1 MKLTHITHTLL
12 VIVVLII
19 AFSAYGIWYTAV
31 SRKSAEA
38 SSLAAEIQTKH
49 QDSERIKAA
58 KDELQKI
65 SSEESLVNGYFV
77 STNDVVPFLETLQ
90 STGKSLGSTV
100 EVVSVSADPG
110 KPHAHLNL
118 SLSITGSFDSVV
130 RTLGAFEY
138 SPYDTSLQSLTLDT
152 PQTGTGKAA
161 QWTAAATFV
170 IGTTNSPQ
178 TPVVAPAAQVAQP
191 IATTTA
197 KASTATTTAAKT
209 ATTTP

>member
-1 MKLTHITHTLL
+1 MKLTHITHALL
-12 VIVVLII
+12 TIVVLII
-19 AFSAYGIWYTAV
+19 AFSAYGIWYTTV
-31 SRKSAEA
+31 SRKSAQAA
-38 SSLAAEIQTKH
+38 SLSAEIETKH

-65 SSEESLVNGYFV
+65 SSDESRVNGYFV

-90 STGKSLGSTV
+90 STGKNLGSDV
-100 EVVSVSADPG
+100 QVVSVSADPG

-130 RTLGAFEY
+130 RTLGALEY
-138 SPYDTSLQSLTLDT
+138 SPYDASLQSLTLDT

-161 QWTAAATFV
+161 QWTAAATFF

-178 TPVVAPAAQVAQP
+178 TPVVAPSRPAS
-191 IATTTA
+191 IATSTPH
-197 KASTATTTAAKT
+197 TATTTA
-209 ATTTP
+209 TTTTKP

>member
-12 VIVVLII
+12 AIAVLII
-19 AFSAYGIWYTAV
+19 AFSAYGIWYTTV
-31 SRKSAEA
+31 SKKSAQA
-38 SSLAAEIQTKH
+38 ASLAVEIQTKH

-65 SSEESLVNGYFV
+65 AAEESLVNGYFV

-90 STGKSLGSTV
+90 KTGKNLGSTV

-118 SLSITGSFDSVV
+118 SLSITGTFDSVE
-130 RTLGAFEY
+130 RTLGALEY
-138 SPYDTSLQSLTLDT
+138 SPYDASLQSLTFDT
-152 PQTGTGKAA
+152 PQTGAGKAA
-161 QWTAAATFV
+161 QWTAAATFF

-178 TPVVAPAAQVAQP
+178 TPVVAPTPAAN
-191 IATTTA
+191 
-197 KASTATTTAAKT
+197 ASTATSTPAAPKAT
-209 ATTTP
+209 STSTTTP

>member
-12 VIVVLII
+12 AIAVLII
-19 AFSAYGIWYTAV
+19 AFTAYGIWYTTV
-31 SRKSAEA
+31 SKKSAEA
-38 SSLAAEIQTKH
+38 ASLAAEIQTKH

-58 KDELQKI
+58 KDELLKI
-65 SSEESLVNGYFV
+65 STDEALVNGYFV
-77 STNDVVPFLETLQ
+77 STNDVVPFLEALQ
-90 STGKSLGSTV
+90 STGKNLGATV
-100 EVVSVSADPG
+100 EIVSVSADPG

-138 SPYDTSLQSLTLDT
+138 SPYDATLQSLTLDT

-161 QWTAAATFV
+161 LWTAAATFF

-178 TPVVAPAAQVAQP
+178 TPVVAPKPAATAS
-191 IATTTA
+191 TTTSA
-197 KASTATTTAAKT
+197 TSTTKT
-209 ATTTP
+209 ATSTSTTTP

>member
-12 VIVVLII
+12 AIAVLIV
-19 AFSAYGIWYTAV
+19 AFSAYGIWYTTV
-31 SRKSAEA
+31 SKKSAEA
-38 SSLAAEIQTKH
+38 ASLAAEIQTKH

-58 KDELQKI
+58 KDELLKI
-65 SSEESLVNGYFV
+65 STDEALVNGYFV

-90 STGKSLGSTV
+90 STGKNLGSTV
-100 EVVSVSADPG
+100 EIVSVSADPG

-138 SPYDTSLQSLTLDT
+138 NPYDATLQSLTLDT
-152 PQTGTGKAA
+152 PQTGTGKVA
-161 QWTAAATFV
+161 QWTAAATFF

-178 TPVVAPAAQVAQP
+178 TPVISPKP
-191 IATTTA
+191 
-197 KASTATTTAAKT
+197 TAAS
-209 ATTTP
+209 TTTPTTSVSKSATSTSTTTP